1 MSSIRKSIY
10 LPSEETMT
18 EPLTHY
24 GVEDASTLMR
34 SFHHVG
40 NSTLTELL
48 LLYSAPDE
56 RKCLRTWGIKE
67 ASSLIGRTEQHIR
80 KLEEEGAPLFPP
92 TKDAKGKRFY
102 TLERINQFRDK
113 LGTRYKRDELSDPI
127 ILAITNFKGGVG
139 KSSTCLAFSHKCALE
154 GLRVLCIDLD
164 PQATLTLGFGFVP
177 DVDLKGDDT
186 VCDALNKSPDSIFN
200 LIKKTYFDGISLV
213 PGNLAL
219 ADMELELTNV
229 EKQSQ
234 DIQKLGMP
242 QERLKNA
249 LSLVK
254 DNFDIIIL
262 DCGPNLGI
270 LTINAVTAA
279 NSLLVPIPPMMAD
292 FGSYVT
298 FTGTLAELFGAI
310 NKSFLF
316 FRILLTKHS
325 GSLEASGVEKLMKQR
340 FGRYMLTD
348 HIVSSV
354 EIEKASGKFGSVYE
368 LPKNSSP
375 AYQRAMKSLDSVFN
389 EIIEASKSIWKA
401 QAISRRPHTTNNN
414 QQKS

>member
-1 MSSIRKSIY
+1 MA
-10 LPSEETMT
+10 

-24 GVEDASTLMR
+24 GIEDASNLMR
-34 SFHHVG
+34 SFHQVG

-48 LLYSAPDE
+48 LLYAAPE
-56 RKCLRTWGIKE
+56 QHKTLRTWGIRE
-67 ASSLIGRTEQHIR
+67 AATLIGRTEQHIR
-80 KLEEEGAPLFPP
+80 KLEEENASLYPP
-92 TKDAKGKRFY
+92 TKDKNGKRFY
-102 TLERINQFRDK
+102 TLERINMFRDK
-113 LGTRYKRDELSDPI
+113 LGTRYKRDTLSDPI
-127 ILAITNFKGGVG
+127 ILAVTNFKGGVG
-139 KSSTCLAFSHKCALE
+139 KSSTSLALSHKCALD

-164 PQATLTLGFGFVP
+164 PQATLTLGFGFIP
-177 DVDLKGDDT
+177 DVHLKGEDT
-186 VCDALNKSPDSIFN
+186 ICDALNKSPNSI
-200 LIKKTYFDGISLV
+200 LKLVKKTYFDGISLV

-219 ADMELELTNV
+219 ADMELELTNA
-229 EKQSQ
+229 EKQMH
-234 DIQKLGMP
+234 DIQTLGMP

-254 DNFDIIIL
+254 DDFDMIIL

-298 FTGTLAELFGAI
+298 FTGTLAELFDSI
-310 NKSFLF
+310 NKSFSF

-325 GSLEASGVEKLMKQR
+325 GSSEASGVEQMMKQR

-348 HIVSSV
+348 HIVNSV
-354 EIEKASGKFGSVYE
+354 EIEKASGRFGSVYE

-389 EIIEASKSIWKA
+389 EIIDASKTIWKA
-401 QAISRRPHTTNNN
+401 QAIARRPQLNKTIIKN
-414 QQKS
+414 SLVGG